1 MSRANLSCTEELPI
15 GPLWA
20 EQALVWWDGA
30 MTFPPDATVS
40 DAGEFGLIEALTGIF
55 EQGDQVLVGPGDDAA
70 VLRVRTGHVVVST
83 DLMVE
88 GRHFRRD
95 WVSAADVGHR
105 AAAQNLSDI
114 NAMGGRATSLT
125 IGLAAPADLPAE
137 WALDFARGFAEECAL
152 VGASVVGGDLSR
164 ADQLVIAVTVL
175 GACTVAPVVR
185 SGARPGDV
193 LALCGRQ
200 GWAAGGMAVLG
211 RGFRSPRV
219 LVEAY
224 RRPEPPYDAGPVAA
238 DAGATAMIDVS
249 DGLLADAGHIATASG
264 VAMDVH
270 RDAFELAEPLQA
282 VGAALG
288 ADPLQFILGGG
299 DDHALLATFPDGSVP
314 DGWLVIG
321 TVTEGAG
328 VTVDGAGVRRPD
340 RLDPLLKALTA
351 PSGNGRFVSPD
362 STRRFVARCARERRL
377 ARSPAR
383 RGRGFAGSARDL
395 ASLDAAGADVEALGR
410 AVDRGP
416 DALDVGVE
424 ATLRDLARPGTV
436 VAESRLLGA
445 DVTDGSHR
453 ELLRIEV

>member
-1 MSRANLSCTEELPI
+1 M
-15 GPLWA
+15 
-20 EQALVWWDGA
+20 
-30 MTFPPDATVS
+30 S
-40 DAGEFGLIEALTGIF
+40 DAGEFGLIDALTGVF
-55 EQGDQVLVGPGDDAA
+55 EQGEHVLVGPGDDAA

-95 WVSAADVGHR
+95 WASAADVGHR

-164 ADQLVIAVTVL
+164 ADQIVIAVTVI

-193 LALCGRQ
+193 LALHGRQ

-249 DGLLADAGHIATASG
+249 DGLRADAGHLATASG
-264 VAMDVH
+264 VAIDVH
-270 RDAFELAEPLQA
+270 RDAFEVAEPLQA

-288 ADPLQFILGGG
+288 ADPIQFILGGG
-299 DDHALLATFPDGSVP
+299 DDHALLATFPEGSVP
-314 DGWLVIG
+314 EGWLLVG
-321 TVTEGAG
+321 TVADGSG
-328 VTVDGAGVRRPD
+328 VTVDGED
-340 RLDPLLKALTA
+340 YD
-351 PSGNGRFVSPD
+351 
-362 STRRFVARCARERRL
+362 
-377 ARSPAR
+377 
-383 RGRGFAGSARDL
+383 
-395 ASLDAAGADVEALGR
+395 
-410 AVDRGP
+410 GP
-416 DALDVGVE
+416 TGW
-424 ATLRDLARPGTV
+424 T
-436 VAESRLLGA
+436 
-445 DVTDGSHR
+445 HF
-453 ELLRIEV
+453 

>member
-1 MSRANLSCTEELPI
+1 
-15 GPLWA
+15 
-20 EQALVWWDGA
+20 

-55 EQGDQVLVGPGDDAA
+55 AQGDQVVVGPGDDAA

-137 WALDFARGFAEECAL
+137 WALEFARGFAEECAL

-164 ADQLVIAVTVL
+164 ADQIVIAVTVL

-238 DAGATAMIDVS
+238 DAGATSMIDVS
-249 DGLLADAGHIATASG
+249 DGLLADAGHVATASG
-264 VAMDVH
+264 VAIDVH
-270 RDAFELAEPLQA
+270 RDAFEVAEPLQA

-314 DGWLVIG
+314 DGWLVVG
-321 TVTEGAG
+321 AVAEGAG
-328 VTVDGAGVRRPD
+328 VTVDGEEYD
-340 RLDPLLKALTA
+340 
-351 PSGNGRFVSPD
+351 
-362 STRRFVARCARERRL
+362 
-377 ARSPAR
+377 
-383 RGRGFAGSARDL
+383 
-395 ASLDAAGADVEALGR
+395 
-410 AVDRGP
+410 GP
-416 DALDVGVE
+416 TGW
-424 ATLRDLARPGTV
+424 T
-436 VAESRLLGA
+436 
-445 DVTDGSHR
+445 HF
-453 ELLRIEV
+453 